1 MHVVIETSKKQ
12 MKYLFSNCR
21 QSPVADA
28 TGFVLFWCNMGHR
41 ELEQSRWIWR
51 RCSKRKSGHMPE
63 VGANRVDLEKM
74 LQGEKRAYV
83 WNWSKAGRF
92 GEDAPRGKEGICLE
106 LEQSWWIWR
115 NYSKLEMVLSAG
127 VGTNRVDME
136 KLLQTGKVA

>member
-21 QSPVADA
+21 QSPWQMPRV
-28 TGFVLFWCNMGHR
+28 FVFFVRYGAWG
-41 ELEQSRWIWR
+41 
-51 RCSKRKSGHMPE
+51 
-63 VGANRVDLEKM
+63 VGAKSVDLEKM
-74 LQGEKRAYV
+74 LQGKKRAYA

-127 VGTNRVDME
+127 VGTNRVDLE